1 MKDKKLLRIILYIG
15 LIIATLLAYNSDLFS
30 YYDSYTVNHNFDP
43 KVDSKGNYLL
53 TPVISLKKGVYEINF
68 EGNSNGRG
76 NGFYIL
82 SGNQIILQDEFLS
95 GEIKETISF
104 DVEQPSQQI
113 QIGAVYNPESNGF
126 SINRVAIF
134 SKHVLYFNSLIRHL
148 FVSFFILLIYFLIG
162 WRFLFKQSWGKRFKK
177 LATPVN
183 ERIFLYL
190 FFLSVLTTT

>member
-1 MKDKKLLRIILYIG
+1 MNDKKLLQIILYIG
-15 LIIATLLAYNSDLFS
+15 LIIATLCTYNSDLYR

-76 NGFYIL
+76 NGYYIL
-82 SGNQIILQDEFLS
+82 SGDQIILQDEFLS
-95 GEIKETISF
+95 GKFLESLTYEVS
-104 DVEQPSQQI
+104 QPFQQI

-148 FVSFFILLIYFLIG
+148 FVSFFILLY
-162 WRFLFKQSWGKRFKK
+162 
-177 LATPVN
+177 
-183 ERIFLYL
+183 
-190 FFLSVLTTT
+190 